1 MFGYVVANLD
11 RLREEDRR
19 RYQAVYCGLCRTL
32 GETSGQECRLA
43 LSYDMAFL
51 VLLLSSL
58 DKTELAEEKL
68 FRCALH
74 PARKRMAFRNRH
86 TRYAADLNLL
96 LAYYQRMDDWT
107 DDRRISALLQAKA
120 IQKKMNEIKLRCP
133 RQVKAIEE
141 GLSALSGFEK
151 SGETNP
157 DLPAAAFGRILGEI
171 FTPDNHPLENPLRA
185 FGDKLGRFIYLMDAA
200 VDLKRDIKKERYNPL
215 VSIQSSRHEGILK
228 VLMAD
233 CVEAFSALP
242 ILRDRELM
250 ENILYSGVW
259 TRYLAQ
265 HKGESGK

>member
-1 MFGYVVANLD
+1 MFGYVVANLN
-11 RLREEDRR
+11 RLREEDRQ

-32 GETSGQECRLA
+32 GEISGPECRLA

-58 DKTELAEEKL
+58 DRTELAEEKM

-74 PARKRMAFRNRH
+74 PARKRVAFRNRH

-96 LAYYQRMDDWT
+96 LAYYQRMDDWL
-107 DDRRISALLQAKA
+107 DDRKISALLQAKA
-120 IQKKMNEIKLRCP
+120 VQKRMDEIKPRCLR
-133 RQVKAIEE
+133 QIKAIEE
-141 GLSALSGFEK
+141 GLLELSGFEK
-151 SGETNP
+151 SGEINP
-157 DLPAAAFGRILGEI
+157 DLPAAVFGRVLGEI
-171 FTPDNHPLENPLRA
+171 FVPDNHPLEDLLRA

-200 VDLKRDIKKERYNPL
+200 VDLKRDIKRERYNPL
-215 VSIQSSRHEGILK
+215 VSVPSSRHEGILK

-233 CVEAFSALP
+233 CMEAFSALP
-242 ILRDRELM
+242 VLRDRDLM

-265 HKGESGK
+265 QKGESGK